1 MMKCGS
7 RKLRCVGSI
16 LNIKVTA
23 KTPESAGSIKSNST
37 AAITTTSSATTTTTS
52 ATSTT
57 SSIKDKEDK
66 VK

>member
-16 LNIKVTA
+16 YIKVTA